1 MRGLLF
7 GAFALVVMGLAYWAY
22 FENYKTQ
29 EALRT
34 ASSLQREIGA
44 SRETLSVLQAEW
56 AYLNRPDRLADLAAL
71 NFERLQLQPITRN
84 QFGALKEVG
93 YPLPE
98 FDIDALLGSVEV
110 RGQIENTE
118 VDGDRP

>member
-1 MRGLLF
+1 MRG
-7 GAFALVVMGLAYWAY
+7 
-22 FENYKTQ
+22 
-29 EALRT
+29 
-34 ASSLQREIGA
+34 
-44 SRETLSVLQAEW
+44 
-56 AYLNRPDRLADLAAL
+56 DRLADLAAL